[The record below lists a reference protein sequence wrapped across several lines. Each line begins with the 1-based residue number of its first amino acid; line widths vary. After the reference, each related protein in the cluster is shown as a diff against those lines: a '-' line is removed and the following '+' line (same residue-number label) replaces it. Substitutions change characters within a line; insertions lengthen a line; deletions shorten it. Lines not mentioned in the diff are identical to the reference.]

1 MVIAIKSIGIS
12 KLDASQDT
20 SIFLGLEQNLF
31 YPQETSQRR
40 NEVKVAV
47 RLEFLRQ
54 KRLGIYDPDSM
65 AKISEAQTLLCS
77 KRAQL
82 TGLIHSRNL
91 GGNYLFDISTS
102 RISRSDASA
111 NARAA

>member
-1 MVIAIKSIGIS
+1 MVVALKSIGMT

-20 SIFLGLEQNLF
+20 SIWLGLEQNLF
-31 YPQETSQRR
+31 YPGETLSRR

-47 RLEFLRQ
+47 RLEQHRQ
-54 KRLGIYDPDSM
+54 TRLGIYDPDSM
-65 AKISEAQTLLCS
+65 AKISEAQTVICS

-91 GGNYLFDISTS
+91 GGSYLFDTN
-102 RISRSDASA
+102 RISRAST
-111 NARAA
+111 NARSA